1 MAGGAG
7 KTAVA
12 SDERRV
18 EGFGER
24 DRDGDISRQIGA
36 QLPHAWQDDFVRIG
50 ISGIFE
56 RLPASFRAHMAGQ
69 SVAAQHMG
77 DLNVDE
83 LRRMEPFVR
92 AE

>member
-1 MAGGAG
+1 MN
-7 KTAVA
+7 
-12 SDERRV
+12 ERRV

-24 DRDGDISRQIGA
+24 DIDGVISRQIGA
-36 QLPHAWQDDFVRIG
+36 QLPHAWQEDFVRIAPERK
-50 ISGIFE
+50 ISEIFE
-56 RLPASFRAHMAGQ
+56 RLPASFRAHIAGQ